1 MLGNG
6 AVGIDMG
13 KGAVMAV
20 AKGGAVCASAKVS
33 GACRENRDGSSAVV
47 VPARW
52 VAGVLATLI
61 HCLYNGLSVRTVIWP
76 NGGANA
82 SGIGSQDSGRERDGI
97 EVSTF
102 C

>member
-20 AKGGAVCASAKVS
+20 AKGGAVCAPTKV
-33 GACRENRDGSSAVV
+33 GAARGENRDGSSAVV

-52 VAGVLATLI
+52 VAGMLVTLI
-61 HCLYNGLSVRTVIWP
+61 HSLYDSLSVRTVIWP
-76 NGGANA
+76 NGSANA
-82 SGIGSQDSGRERDGI
+82 SGIGSQDGGRERDGI
-97 EVSTF
+97 EVCTF